1 MRNLWERLQSA
12 KRRESGIGRPYT
24 SYDDMMVWAREQQA
38 EVEVE
43 TCSAGAQHI
52 EPSPEGGGSGRDDGI
67 ARPGHGW
74 PNQSPSEDRATG
86 HDDEIVGRYEET
98 LEEGESAAAAAAPT
112 MTPGASSREG
122 NRGKR
127 YSTRARAGDT
137 AITTAPAREW
147 GLRARRWDRASKPE
161 KAKQVSVRGSSNRT
175 RQ

>member
-86 HDDEIVGRYEET
+86 HDEEIVSGDRGRLRGGGERGGPGEVEE
-98 LEEGESAAAAAAPT
+98 EPT
-112 MTPGASSREG
+112 RLDGGWCGGCSGGPGPSQLG
-122 NRGKR
+122 PGTKR
-127 YSTRARAGDT
+127 SRAGSWTLD
-137 AITTAPAREW
+137 
-147 GLRARRWDRASKPE
+147 G
-161 KAKQVSVRGSSNRT
+161 
-175 RQ
+175 RQQFFFVTCF

>member
-1 MRNLWERLQSA
+1 MRDLWERLQSA
-12 KRRESGIGRPYT
+12 KRRAGGIGHPYK
-24 SYDDMMVWAREQQA
+24 SYDEMMVWAREQQA

-98 LEEGESAAAAAAPT
+98 FEEGESAAAAAAPT
-112 MTPGASSREG
+112 MAPGASSREG
-122 NRGKR
+122 IRLVRGA
-127 YSTRARAGDT
+127 SDTPRAQEQETLQQVQPPPEGGGSGWTMGSRVQ
-137 AITTAPAREW
+137 AREH
-147 GLRARRWDRASKPE
+147 
-161 KAKQVSVRGSSNRT
+161 
-175 RQ
+175 